1 VPTNSD
7 KIKKQEGNKFMTFIK
22 NNIRK
27 FITLVFAL
35 LLSLSLAAC
44 KKDDAQTVSEALAS
58 IAVGNLTNVKIS
70 FTVRATTIQHDLPIT
85 WEIECTDG
93 SAVLE
98 TAEGVTTVVVT
109 RSEYTEDA
117 QGVQTNPWG
126 EAVLKATVTVNNTS
140 STRTWDLSV
149 APGEKV
155 AETTIDIAAVQVA
168 AEGTLVLVQGAVTY
182 VMSQGFYIQD
192 ETAGIYVYL
201 EATPEAFVVPG
212 AIVKVAGTFDIFYTT
227 PEIITPTVTK
237 ITDAPVAGF
246 DYSDA
251 PVGDIETIIAKSKN
265 DTTSHGEMYK
275 VTGLVVANDPNTI
288 SDYSIKDTINNV
300 SLYIYNS
307 SNSEVKAELLE
318 KVGEYVTIVV
328 ITHDYH
334 SEFLVWRFLG
344 VKGTVVDAEEPVVTD
359 QEIVDNTQTELTTK
373 YEGKSYA
380 FNLNLLATADTGA
393 AVTWVSNTPAVI
405 ANDGT
410 FTMPLVD
417 TAVVLTAT
425 VTSGEVIETIDLHV
439 TAKAVA
445 KQTIAQVITALDA
458 AAQLGNPVD
467 FVMFEGIIIGA
478 DTDGYYYVADSEAI
492 LYVRHKLSA
501 DSLAVGDSV
510 QIIGKA
516 AVYTNTNTQYS
527 RQISGNY
534 KVVKLDELTH
544 DCPIAAVDALIS
556 DFDFTITADNFLT
569 AVSAEAFYGKL
580 VKFDLYVTLQGTYN
594 DVYLAESMTA
604 GAPKILIYYKSL
616 GIDGLETLAG
626 TKVKVTAVVCDYS
639 ISSGWRLGFL
649 DREGDIEV
657 PVNLTEAEKLA
668 FAAAEIEGIVKEGDE
683 VSGNLGFIT
692 DTAIITIPGVKYTWT
707 TDDLT
712 AITAAGVFTAPA
724 ADKTVKITVN
734 CFLDGN
740 IAGTPSATWDI
751 NVTAKAP
758 VPLVV
763 AGSIIISQAYG
774 GGGNTGATY
783 TNDFVELY
791 NTTDA
796 AIDLTGVVLFYASK
810 TGLFKLPT
818 DDGVN
823 YPVLI
828 QLTGTIEAHG
838 YYLIQCAAG
847 TGGTL
852 ALPTPDATCGIA
864 MGGTGFKLALC
875 NTIDRPVNASS
886 ANIIDFVGTVGAN
899 FFEGAETAPE
909 PSNTTAIVRATLTD
923 TNNNG
928 ADFTIAA
935 PNPRS

>member
-1 VPTNSD
+1 
-7 KIKKQEGNKFMTFIK
+7 MTFIK
-22 NNIRK
+22 NKVRK
-27 FITLVFAL
+27 LMTLIFAL
-35 LLSLSLAAC
+35 LLGLSLAAC
-44 KKDDAQTVSEALAS
+44 NKEEVDLDAQKVQEALAS
-58 IAVGNLTNVKIS
+58 IAVGNLTNVKLS

-85 WEIECTDG
+85 WEVECTDG
-93 SAVLE
+93 SAAIE
-98 TAEGVTTVVVT
+98 TVGGVTTVVVT
-109 RSEYTEDA
+109 RTEYTEDA
-117 QGVQTNPWG
+117 QGVQTNAWG
-126 EAVLKATVTVNNTS
+126 EAVLKATVTVNEKS
-140 STRTWDLSV
+140 ATRTWDLSV

-155 AETTIDIAAVQVA
+155 AETTMDILTVQAAA
-168 AEGTLVLVQGAVTY
+168 ADTLVLVQGTVTY
-182 VMSQGFYIQD
+182 VISAGFYVQD
-192 ETAGIYVYL
+192 ETAGIYVY
-201 EATPEAFVVPG
+201 TDSVPEAYVVPG
-212 AIVKVAGTFDIFYTT
+212 AVVKVSGTLSIYYST
-227 PEIITPTVTK
+227 PEIVSPTVTK

-246 DYSDA
+246 DYSVA
-251 PVGDIETIIAKSKN
+251 PVTEIPTLIAKSK
-265 DTTSHGEMYK
+265 DDRTSFAEMYK
-275 VTGLVVANDPNTI
+275 ITGMVIANDPSTI
-288 SDYSIKDTINNV
+288 SDYSIKDTVNNA

-307 SNSEVKAELLE
+307 SNAEVKAELLA
-318 KVGEYVTIVV
+318 KVGQYVTLVV
-328 ITHDYH
+328 IAHDFH
-334 SEFLVWRFLG
+334 SGNLVWRFLG
-344 VKGTVVDAEEPVVTD
+344 VKGTVVDAEEPVATD
-359 QEIVDNTQTELTTK
+359 QEIVDNSQAELTTK
-373 YEGKSYA
+373 YEGKAYA
-380 FNLNLLATADTGA
+380 FNLTLLATADAGA
-393 AVTWVSNTPAVI
+393 TVTWVSNTSAVI

-425 VTSGEVIETIDLHV
+425 VTSGAVTETIDLNV

-458 AAQLGNPVD
+458 AAQLGHSID

-478 DTDGYYYVADSEAI
+478 DADGYYYVADSEAV

-510 QIIGKA
+510 KIIGKA
-516 AVYTNTNTQYS
+516 TVFTNTNKQYT

-534 KVVKLDELTH
+534 KVVKLDALTH
-544 DCPIAAVDALIS
+544 ECPMTAVDALIS
-556 DFDFTITADNFLT
+556 DFDFTITVDNYLT
-569 AVSAEAFYGKL
+569 AVPAEAFYGKL
-580 VKFDLYVTLQGTYN
+580 VKFDLYVSIQGTYD

-604 GAPKILIYYKSL
+604 GAPKILVYYKSV
-616 GIDGLETLAG
+616 GIGGLEALAG
-626 TKVKVTAVVCDYS
+626 TKVKVTAVVYDYS

-649 DREGDIEV
+649 DREGDVEV

-668 FAAAEIEGIVKEGDE
+668 IAAAEIEAIVKEGDE

-692 DTAIITIPGVKYTWT
+692 DTAMITIPGVKYTWT
-707 TDDLT
+707 TDDLAT
-712 AITAAGVFTAPA
+712 ITAAGVFTAPA

-740 IAGTPSATWDI
+740 IAGTANAIWDI

-758 VPLVV
+758 IPLVV

-783 TNDFVELY
+783 INDFVELY

-818 DDGVN
+818 DDGVT

-828 QLTGTIEAHG
+828 ELTGTIEAHG

-847 TGGTL
+847 TGGTV
-852 ALPTPDATCGIA
+852 ALPTPDATCGIT

-875 NTIDRPVNASS
+875 NTIDRPVDASS
-886 ANIIDFVGTVGAN
+886 ANIIDFVGTDGSN
-899 FFEGAETAPE
+899 FFEGPAAAPA

-928 ADFTIAA
+928 ADFSVAE
-935 PNPRS
+935 PNPRT